1 MRSLPPEK
9 RMGEVGIK
17 NVENRK
23 HEEYK
28 ERKDHRWERR
38 TLKPSWTNLYQNLK
52 HCDKFRWK
60 KFIYTFHYKI
70 FVQNLLLL
78 PNKNW

>member
-28 ERKDHRWERR
+28 ERKDHR
-38 TLKPSWTNLYQNLK
+38 
-52 HCDKFRWK
+52 
-60 KFIYTFHYKI
+60 
-70 FVQNLLLL
+70 
-78 PNKNW
+78 